1 MLTKGGTEMIP
12 KRFHFYTFSFFMS
25 LLMSG
30 TMSLAM
36 LSIDST
42 TAAEILSK
50 WPQAWAISM
59 LVAYPV
65 SMLVMPLTTRLVSKL
80 VASN

>member
-1 MLTKGGTEMIP
+1 MIP

-36 LSIDST
+36 LFIDAT
-42 TAAEILSK
+42 TLAEILSK
-50 WPQAWAISM
+50 WPQAWTIST

-80 VASN
+80 VASS